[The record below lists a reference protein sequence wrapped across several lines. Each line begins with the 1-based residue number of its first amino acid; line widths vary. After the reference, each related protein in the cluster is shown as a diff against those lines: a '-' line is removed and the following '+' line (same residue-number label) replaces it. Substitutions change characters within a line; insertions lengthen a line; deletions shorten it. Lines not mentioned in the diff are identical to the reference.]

1 MKKDVHWFTISYIW
15 FSLVLHGFKA
25 FGNVLG
31 LIIGAR
37 AATWGSLV
45 DIFFGGLG
53 CVAMILLLKRK
64 KLGFWLIGIGVAID
78 FFVALLLVV
87 FGMVNAAEI
96 GEVAGV
102 LGKEIASV
110 LLLYGVL
117 KIKKDGVSYWSL
129 LTKMNL
135 IENRRN

>member
-1 MKKDVHWFTISYIW
+1 
-15 FSLVLHGFKA
+15 
-25 FGNVLG
+25 
-31 LIIGAR
+31 
-37 AATWGSLV
+37 
-45 DIFFGGLG
+45 
-53 CVAMILLLKRK
+53 MILLLKRK